1 MLMHG
6 MMEFV
11 DCIRIHSV
19 MEEGDTMLVYIVNHA
34 LAQAKAFMAAQPVCN
49 VSVVI

>member
-1 MLMHG
+1 MSMHG

-11 DCIRIHSV
+11 DCVCVRSV

-34 LAQAKAFMAAQPVCN
+34 LARAEAFVAAQPVCN